1 MTRIK
6 MKLKPVC
13 VFWHAWLPEQHFF
26 GEDNKLPEKEVLTDP
41 KQDPAEESEAST
53 KEDSDK

>member
-1 MTRIK
+1 